1 MSQTVYNTRLSTALT
16 PSLALPGA
24 AGYIEKVERQ
34 LKSLNATIRVRKGD
48 SRFDELLTYGRELEV
63 GAAQ

>member
-1 MSQTVYNTRLSTALT
+1 ML
-16 PSLALPGA
+16 SLALPRA

-63 GAAQ
+63 WAWQ